1 MSQHF
6 YVHPDNPQVRDVLSV
21 RMDQVP
27 SLIPYLNTQI
37 MGYKPFDYVGVKRVA
52 TEQDQLRIVLA
63 LQKKPS

>member
-1 MSQHF
+1 
-6 YVHPDNPQVRDVLSV
+6 
-21 RMDQVP
+21 MDQ
-27 SLIPYLNTQI
+27 SALADPYLNTQI